1 MAEKGWYTDFDES
14 KVTAEKQRKFAVKK
28 SIEKDMENTAAA
40 AGTLPVTP
48 QLRVRK
54 SAAA

>member
-48 QLRVRK
+48 QLRMRK

>member
-40 AGTLPVTP
+40 GTSPVTP